1 MKLMISKK
9 RHLEMALQ
17 DIPPHPDPDPD
28 REQYLTPASIAA
40 DLVWNATT
48 QGDVSGLKVVDL
60 GCGTGILAL
69 AAALMG
75 AGEVLGV
82 DVDEGAIKVAQE
94 QAKRLQ
100 VPVRFRA
107 MDVDEFKEK
116 GDTVIMN
123 PPFGAQKAHRREG
136 DRLFLEK
143 ALEVAPVVYSF
154 HLKKTEPFLEK
165 LVKARDGTITHRFY
179 YSFTLPRIYHFHQEE
194 KKEVEVVVLRT
205 EKNVYTR

>member
-1 MKLMISKK
+1 MISKK

-40 DLVWNATT
+40 DLVWNATS
-48 QGDVSGLKVVDL
+48 QGDVSGLKVLDL
-60 GCGTGILAL
+60 GCGTGILSL

-75 AGEVLGV
+75 ADEVVGV
-82 DVDEGAIKVAQE
+82 DVDEQAIQVALE

-100 VPVRFRA
+100 VPVRFLT
-107 MDVDEFKEK
+107 MDVGAFKEK

-143 ALEVAPVVYSF
+143 ALEMAPVVYSF
-154 HLKKTEPFLEK
+154 HLKKTEEFLEK
-165 LVKARDGTITHRFY
+165 LVKALNGIITHRFY
-179 YSFTLPRIYHFHQEE
+179 YSFTLPRTYHFHQDE
-194 KKEVEVVVLRT
+194 KREVEVVVLRV
-205 EKNVYTR
+205 ERN

>member
-1 MKLMISKK
+1 MITKK

-17 DIPPHPDPDPD
+17 DIPAHPDPDPD
-28 REQYLTPASIAA
+28 REQYLTPAPIAA

-75 AGEVLGV
+75 AQEVVGV
-82 DVDEGAIKVAQE
+82 DVDEKAIKLAKKLAE
-94 QAKRLQ
+94 QLQ
-100 VPVRFRA
+100 VPARFQA
-107 MDVDEFKEK
+107 MDVNEFKER

-123 PPFGAQKAHRREG
+123 PPFGAQKAQRREA
-136 DRLFLEK
+136 DRRFLEK

-154 HLKKTEPFLEK
+154 HLKKTEEFLEK
-165 LVKARDGTITHRFY
+165 LVKALDATITHRFH

-194 KKEVEVVVLRT
+194 KRAVEVVVLRV
-205 EKNVYTR
+205 ERD

>member
-1 MKLMISKK
+1 MITKK

-17 DIPPHPDPDPD
+17 DVPGHPDPDPE
-28 REQYLTPASIAA
+28 REQYLTPAPIAA

-75 AGEVLGV
+75 AAEVVGV
-82 DVDEGAIKVAQE
+82 DVDEKAIEVAE
-94 QAKRLQ
+94 NEAKRLRL
-100 VPVRFRA
+100 PVRFVS
-107 MDVDEFKEK
+107 MDVDDFNDK

-123 PPFGAQKAHRREG
+123 PPFGAQKAQRREA
-136 DRLFLEK
+136 DRRFLKK

-154 HLKKTEPFLEK
+154 HLKKTEEFLEK
-165 LVKARDGTITHRFY
+165 LVKALDGTITHRFY

-194 KKEVEVVVLRT
+194 KRSVEVVVLRV
-205 EKNVYTR
+205 ERN

>member
-1 MKLMISKK
+1 MITKK

-28 REQYLTPASIAA
+28 REQYLTPAPIAA

-75 AGEVLGV
+75 ASEVVGV
-82 DVDEGAIKVAQE
+82 DVDDKAINVALE
-94 QAKRLQ
+94 HADRLQ
-100 VPVRFRA
+100 VPARFMA
-107 MDVDEFKEK
+107 MGVDEFKEK

-123 PPFGAQKAHRREG
+123 PPFGAQKAHRRKG

-165 LVKARDGTITHRFY
+165 LIQALDGTITHRFY
-179 YSFTLPRIYHFHQEE
+179 YSFPLPRIYHFHQEE
-194 KKEVEVVVLRT
+194 KREVEVVVLRV
-205 EKNVYTR
+205 ERN